1 MKHWT
6 IHLTVAIACGWT
18 SWVSAAERPNIL
30 LIVSE
35 DNGPELGCYVD
46 PFVKTPV
53 LDKLASIGL
62 GQLIQRLCCGVQP
75 SSDDRLC
82 DAICLVFAD
91 SCPMCHKQAVGKL

>member
-53 LDKLASIGL
+53 LDKLASIGFV
-62 GQLIQRLCCGVQP
+62 QLVQRLPCVVQP
-75 SSDDRLC
+75 SSDDQLC
-82 DAICLVFAD
+82 DVIESV
-91 SCPMCHKQAVGKL
+91 CPDFCSTCH